1 MSIALDAAVTAVSAN
16 SGAQA
21 CGVRAGDRIVSVNS
35 APAHTKQ
42 AIVSA
47 LTRLVPTPHPLPE
60 LRQLN
65 CVFIIRYEDTQF
77 HQDLHDSPPTLGIC
91 LFAWLVN
98 DRLTNHTC
106 AHAALVMSWSLA
118 LCGQRIKQP
127 MNCSCW

>member
-1 MSIALDAAVTAVSAN
+1 MGEPAQRVSPGARVAARRSQAGFGMSIALDAAVTAVSAN

-65 CVFIIRYEDTQF
+65 CVFIIRY
-77 HQDLHDSPPTLGIC
+77 SIPP
-91 LFAWLVN
+91 
-98 DRLTNHTC
+98 RLT
-106 AHAALVMSWSLA
+106 
-118 LCGQRIKQP
+118 
-127 MNCSCW
+127 